1 MTKFPVFAALLST
14 ALAACGPVPDHVF
27 FQEPSR
33 AQLSGVWTGVEEIT
47 TDEDIASN
55 INFPG
60 TNGFSFPV
68 VIQFDGNGRFIL
80 LTSNYPTSYVN
91 DAARSCSGLYTQS
104 NSSIAFFPHEVCR
117 ALPMSKYTVGREL
130 SGGISFEA
138 RTNTSGSPLANY
150 ASVHVRFNL
159 KQ

>member
-1 MTKFPVFAALLST
+1 MKRLPVIAVLCGVV
-14 ALAACGPVPDHVF
+14 LATCGPVPEHVF

-68 VIQFDGNGRFIL
+68 VIQFDGNGRFTLI
-80 LTSNYPTSYVN
+80 TSNYPVSYIN
-91 DAARSCSGLYTQS
+91 DAARSCSGVYTQT
-104 NSSIAFFPHEVCR
+104 NSSIAFYPSEVCR
-117 ALPMSKYTVGREL
+117 ALPMSKYTMGREL

-138 RTNTSGSPLANY
+138 RTNTSGSPMANY
-150 ASVHVRFNL
+150 ASVHVRFHL
-159 KQ
+159 KK